1 MSIDKETV
9 YKIAK
14 LSRIKIDEKDSDKIR
29 SELNSV
35 LDWINELSEVD
46 TDGIEPLSS
55 VTGHKLPQRTDNVTD
70 GDYVDRILKNAPEKS
85 SGFFV
90 VPKVVEWLQ

>member
-9 YKIAK
+9 YKIAR
-14 LSRIKIDEKDSDKIR
+14 LSRIKIENENVDKIS
-29 SELNSV
+29 SELSAV
-35 LDWINELSEVD
+35 LNWIDELNEVD

-55 VTGHKLPQRTDNVTD
+55 ITGHKLPTRKDEVRD
-70 GDYVDRILKNAPEKS
+70 GGYADRILENAPEKS

-90 VPKVVEWLQ
+90 VPKVVE

>member
-35 LDWINELSEVD
+35 LDWINELNEVD

-55 VTGHKLPQRTDNVTD
+55 VTGHKLPLRADNVND
-70 GDYVDRILKNAPEKS
+70 GDYVDRILKNATEKS

-90 VPKVVEWLQ
+90 VPKVVE

>member
-1 MSIDKETV
+1 MSIDKKTV

-14 LSRIKIDEKDSDKIR
+14 LSRIKIDQKDSDKIS

-35 LDWINELSEVD
+35 LNWINELNEVD
-46 TDGIEPLSS
+46 TEGIEPLSS
-55 VTGHKLPQRTDNVTD
+55 VTGHKLPKRKDDVSD
-70 GDYVDRILKNAPEKS
+70 GDYVEKILKNAPEKS

-90 VPKVVEWLQ
+90 VPKVVE

>member
-1 MSIDKETV
+1 MSIDKKTV

-14 LSRIKIDEKDSDKIR
+14 LSRIKIDEKDSDKIS

-35 LDWINELSEVD
+35 LNWINELNEVD
-46 TDGIEPLSS
+46 TEGVEPLSS
-55 VTGHKLPQRTDNVTD
+55 VTGHKLPKRNDYVSD
-70 GDYVDRILKNAPEKS
+70 GDIVEKILENAPEKS

-90 VPKVVEWLQ
+90 VPKVVE